1 MMQFY
6 SGPLL
11 HFLSGVDRAGQLLD
25 PLPFLTH
32 SRIVNLSDE
41 SAGISLDDGSAF
53 LESSNQ
59 SERPVRVFWLHL
71 ANLFLAVTTPSQF
84 GLLGLCK

>member
-1 MMQFY
+1 
-6 SGPLL
+6 
-11 HFLSGVDRAGQLLD
+11 
-25 PLPFLTH
+25 
-32 SRIVNLSDE
+32 VNLSDE